1 MVWWKRWCSVVKEVE
16 RCGEEGGVVWWRR
29 WSGVVE
35 EVEWSGVVE
44 KVEVQNKDKHYYK
57 VIQPK

>member
-1 MVWWKRWCSVVKEVE
+1 MVEKVEWC
-16 RCGEEGGVVWWRR
+16 GGGGRAVWWRR

-57 VIQPK
+57 VIQAK